1 MNGNVQAAFTAYSDM
16 KRENRKWGAVMAVFI
31 LPCFAAFAIQKY
43 AGRSVSVL
51 AGKKAIRHYLTYN
64 CAALG
69 LMLVTFAVFLTVF
82 IRCVRKGNN
91 SGTKIFSFVGGG
103 AVLIFTI
110 VALSMSI
117 NHIASDYKSPSLCR
131 PDEYVLS
138 TSVSKGESCCYIGFE
153 DKGEYTQLRIPENI
167 YVKLSNREQ
176 KPDTDGSEIY
186 NMIVDGGYNGAEL
199 YDGEGVEVSYYFY
212 SAIFDSVKIK
222 A

>member
-1 MNGNVQAAFTAYSDM
+1 MNENVQAAFASYSDM
-16 KRENRKWGAVMAVFI
+16 KRDSRKWRAVMSGFI
-31 LPCFAAFAIQKY
+31 LPCLAAFAIQKY

-69 LMLVTFAVFLTVF
+69 LMLITFAVFLTVF
-82 IRCVRKGNN
+82 IRCVRKENN
-91 SGTKIFSFVGGG
+91 SVMKIFSFVGGG

-138 TSVSKGESCCYIGFE
+138 TSVSEGESCCYIGFE

-186 NMIVDGGYNGAEL
+186 NMIVDGGYSGAEL
-199 YDGEGVEVSYYFY
+199 YDGEDVEVSYYFY